1 MFDIKGIM
9 QKAQNMQ
16 NNVKKAQEELKN
28 MTFTGDIS
36 NGSVQIIVNGSKEVV
51 SVKISEEAKKEET
64 QILEDLIL
72 ATFND
77 ALKKCS
83 EISKQ
88 KMNEATGGLGAG
100 LPDGLI

>member
-9 QKAQNMQ
+9 QKAQSMQ
-16 NNVKKAQEELKN
+16 NNVKKAQEELNN

-36 NGSVQIIVNGSKEVV
+36 NGSVQIVINGSKEVV
-51 SVKISEEAKKEET
+51 SVKLSDKAKAEDT

-77 ALKKCS
+77 ALKKCV
-83 EISKQ
+83 EVAKQ
-88 KMNEATGGLGAG
+88 KMNDATGGLGIG